1 MFCEMYVFCYCVL
14 IVWWNYCSLILVMFD
29 KKMFNYYIGCFGYCI
44 LKLILILFFFFFK
57 FDKDCFNYFGI
68 DEKYL
73 G

>member
-44 LKLILILFFFFFK
+44 LKIDVNFIFFFF
-57 FDKDCFNYFGI
+57 
-68 DEKYL
+68 
-73 G
+73 